1 MSGSVDGRGE
11 MKVHNATA
19 ATEYAAIWKSQATPS
34 RAIQRIT
41 AAANNC
47 ESRGMTDRHKLPE
60 FAKGM
65 MDAARV
71 LRIEAFQLASSLFRP

>member
-1 MSGSVDGRGE
+1 MDGCAD
-11 MKVHNATA
+11 MKVNNATT
-19 ATEYAAIWKSQATPS
+19 ATEYAAIWKSQATPA

-41 AAANNC
+41 AAANDC
-47 ESRGMTDRHKLPE
+47 ESRGMADRHKLPE

-71 LRIEAFQLASSLFRP
+71 LRIEAFQLAPSLFRP